1 MQYSTPTTLLFDLDD
16 TLFDHQHSDHSGHDA
31 VRNHYPCF
39 SNVPLADFIH
49 SAETIMDS
57 AWVKVMSGA
66 ISVHEWRTDSF
77 RQLFACY
84 DGATALDRET
94 CMEAAQLYRQTY
106 KDSRQA
112 MAGAAE
118 LLESLRA
125 HVTIGVVTNH
135 FTPEQVEKLALCKL
149 DHLVDFMVCVD
160 DANAP
165 KPQPHMFELALEK
178 AKAEPPDA
186 VMVGD
191 SWSSDV
197 MGATALGIRAVWI
210 NRQGCPCPDPYLAR
224 EINALLPT
232 ADICRTLMEW

>member
-1 MQYSTPTTLLFDLDD
+1 MKYSTPTTLLFDLDD
-16 TLFDHQHSDHSGHDA
+16 TLFDHQYSDHAGHDA
-31 VRNHYPCF
+31 VRNRYPCF
-39 SNVPLADFIH
+39 SDVPLENFIH
-49 SAETIMDS
+49 AAEHIMDT

-66 ISVHEWRTDSF
+66 ISVDEWRIDSF

-84 DGATALDRET
+84 NGTINHDRET
-94 CMEAAQLYRQTY
+94 FMEAAQLYRQTY

-112 MAGAAE
+112 MAGAVE
-118 LLESLRA
+118 LLESLRE

-160 DANAP
+160 DAIAP

-178 AKAEPPDA
+178 ANADPADA

-197 MGATALGIRAVWI
+197 MGATPLGIRAVWL
-210 NRQGCPCPDPYLAR
+210 NRQGYTCPDPSLAR
-224 EINALLPT
+224 EINALEPT